1 MKTRSKVL
9 TGGAIGMA
17 LMSFISSTYFYN
29 VIRKMVKGLRE
40 SLKDYNY

>member
-1 MKTRSKVL
+1 MNTRSKVL
-9 TGGAIGMA
+9 IGGAIGMA

-29 VIRKMVKGLRE
+29 VVRKMVKGLRE